1 MNGFLV
7 SIVFQILN
15 TLVLMGWIAM
25 AIIALVKLSR
35 IKLPVT
41 PQTLWVL
48 IILCMPILGAAAFFI
63 VKPEKSLGK
72 GHTKVSLE

>member
-7 SIVFQILN
+7 STAFQILN
-15 TLVLMGWIAM
+15 LLVLMGWIAM

-35 IKLPVT
+35 IKLPAT

-48 IILCMPILGAAAFFI
+48 IILCIPILGASAFLI
-63 VKPEKSLGK
+63 VKPENSLGK
-72 GHTKVSLE
+72 DHTKLPLE